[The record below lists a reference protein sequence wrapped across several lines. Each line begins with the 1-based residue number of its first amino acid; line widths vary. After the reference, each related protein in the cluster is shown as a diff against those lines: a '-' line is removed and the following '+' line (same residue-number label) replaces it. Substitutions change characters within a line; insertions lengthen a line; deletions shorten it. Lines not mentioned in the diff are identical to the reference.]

1 MRSFLADEAYGA
13 VSSSQKSPTQR
24 RKSLSSPIGTLSSD
38 KVSKKDDN
46 ERIAPDDNPLTGDSV
61 TSGAEIPA
69 EKLSDFREAVVAAL
83 MNLEPDTDGDLN
95 DLARKYFMSCD
106 IGREVIIGAVLAAG
120 ESFVSRGTRFLP
132 RRPIAKAL
140 LRSFKTLGCAVTDQR
155 ISFAT
160 GMSRKIIRESRQEL
174 KEVLPSAIPTNLHE
188 SLLWLNKKL
197 DIIINHRFFVAY
209 H

>member
-120 ESFVSRGTRFLP
+120 ESFAHAGLVFYLAAPSPKPFYAR
-132 RRPIAKAL
+132 
-140 LRSFKTLGCAVTDQR
+140 
-155 ISFAT
+155 
-160 GMSRKIIRESRQEL
+160 L
-174 KEVLPSAIPTNLHE
+174 KP
-188 SLLWLNKKL
+188 
-197 DIIINHRFFVAY
+197 
-209 H
+209 